1 MAIDL
6 TYKSAIITGATGLLG
21 NNLVREA
28 LAHGIKVKAIV
39 RNIEKANAQFGNL
52 ENLELIQGDMNEID
66 QLGAHFKNIDVVFHT
81 AAYFRDSYKGGAH
94 WDELFNTNVI
104 GTQKLMQTAYENGV
118 RNMIHVSSIATLAP
132 IKDKPI
138 TENMLRK
145 EDEADDYYKSKILS
159 DKALLEFVEQ
169 HKDFK
174 VSFVLPGWMHGP
186 GDMGPTSAAQLV
198 GDFLAK
204 KIPAIPPGEFSLVD
218 ARDVA
223 KICLYAAQKGEN
235 LGRYIAAGRPINMEN
250 LLQRLEK
257 ISGIKA
263 PTMKAPILLLRI
275 MAFFSEIGA
284 KYFNKPALVSNS
296 SLNLL
301 LREQGVINFDQSK
314 TKETFDFEFRPMD
327 ETLKDEIAWLRGRN

>member
-28 LAHGIKVKAIV
+28 LAKGIKVKAIV
-39 RNIEKANAQFGNL
+39 RNITKAKAQFGNI
-52 ENLELIQGDMNEID
+52 ENLELIEGDMKTID

-138 TENMLRK
+138 NENMLRK

-159 DKALLEFVEQ
+159 DKAVLEFVEK

-198 GDFLAK
+198 GDFLAQK
-204 KIPAIPPGEFSLVD
+204 LPAIPPGEFSLVD

-223 KICLYAAQKGEN
+223 KICLYAAQKGDN

-250 LLQRLEK
+250 LLHKLEK
-257 ISGIKA
+257 LSGIKA
-263 PTMKAPILLLRI
+263 PTMKAPIAMLRI
-275 MAFFSEIGA
+275 MALFGEIGA
-284 KYFNKPALVSNS
+284 KFFNRPALVSNAA
-296 SLNLL
+296 LNLL
-301 LREQGVINFDQSK
+301 LREQGVVNFDQSK
-314 TKETFDFEFRPMD
+314 TKQTFDFEFRPMD
-327 ETLKDEIAWLRGRN
+327 ETLKDEINWLRAQ

>member
-21 NNLVREA
+21 NNLVCEA
-28 LAHGIKVKAIV
+28 LAKGIKVKAIV
-39 RNIEKANAQFGNL
+39 RNIAKAKAQFGNI
-52 ENLELIQGDMNEID
+52 ENLELIEGDMKTID

-104 GTQKLMQTAYENGV
+104 GTQKLMQTAYQNGV

-138 TENMLRK
+138 NENMLRK

-159 DKALLEFVEQ
+159 DKAVLEFVEK

-198 GDFLAK
+198 GDFLAQK
-204 KIPAIPPGEFSLVD
+204 LPAIPPGEFSLVD

-223 KICLYAAQKGEN
+223 KICLYAAQKGDN

-250 LLQRLEK
+250 LLHKLEEL
-257 ISGIKA
+257 SGIKA
-263 PTMKAPILLLRI
+263 PTMKAPIAMLRI
-275 MAFFSEIGA
+275 MAFFGEIGA
-284 KYFNKPALVSNS
+284 KFFNRPALVSNAA
-296 SLNLL
+296 LNLL
-301 LREQGVINFDQSK
+301 LREQGVVNFDQSK
-314 TKETFDFEFRPMD
+314 TKQTFDFEFRPMD
-327 ETLKDEIAWLRGRN
+327 ETLKDEINWLRTQ

>member
-6 TYKSAIITGATGLLG
+6 TYKSVIITGATGLLG

-28 LAHGIKVKAIV
+28 LAKGIKVKAIV
-39 RNIEKANAQFGNL
+39 RNITKAKAQFGNI
-52 ENLELIQGDMNEID
+52 ENLELIEGDMKIID

-138 TENMLRK
+138 NENMLRK

-159 DKALLEFVEQ
+159 DKAVLEFVEK

-198 GDFLAK
+198 GDFLAQK
-204 KIPAIPPGEFSLVD
+204 LPAIPPGEFSLVD

-223 KICLYAAQKGEN
+223 KICLYAAQKGDN
-235 LGRYIAAGRPINMEN
+235 LERYIAAGRPINMEK
-250 LLQRLEK
+250 LLHKLEEL
-257 ISGIKA
+257 SGIKA
-263 PTMKAPILLLRI
+263 PTMKAPIPMLRI
-275 MAFFSEIGA
+275 MAFFGEIGA
-284 KYFNKPALVSNS
+284 KFFNRPALVSNAA
-296 SLNLL
+296 LNLL
-301 LREQGVINFDQSK
+301 LREQGVVNFDQSK
-314 TKETFDFEFRPMD
+314 TKQTFDFEFRPMD
-327 ETLKDEIAWLRGRN
+327 ETLKDEINWLRAQ

>member
-28 LAHGIKVKAIV
+28 LAKGIKVKAIV
-39 RNIEKANAQFGNL
+39 RNIAKAKAQFGNI
-52 ENLELIQGDMNEID
+52 ENLELIEGDMKTID

-104 GTQKLMQTAYENGV
+104 GTQKLMQTAYQNGV

-138 TENMLRK
+138 NENMLRK

-159 DKALLEFVEQ
+159 DKAVLEFVEK

-198 GDFLAK
+198 GDFLAQK
-204 KIPAIPPGEFSLVD
+204 LPAIPPGEFSLVD

-223 KICLYAAQKGEN
+223 KICLYAAQKGDN

-250 LLQRLEK
+250 LLHKLEEL
-257 ISGIKA
+257 SGIKA
-263 PTMKAPILLLRI
+263 PTMKAPIAMLRI
-275 MAFFSEIGA
+275 MAFIGEIGA
-284 KYFNKPALVSNS
+284 KFFNRPALISNAA
-296 SLNLL
+296 LNLL
-301 LREQGVINFDQSK
+301 LREQGVVNFDQSK
-314 TKETFDFEFRPMD
+314 TKQTFDFEFRPMD
-327 ETLKDEIAWLRGRN
+327 ETLKDEINWLRAQ

>member
-28 LAHGIKVKAIV
+28 LSNGIKVKAIV
-39 RNIEKANAQFGNL
+39 RNIAKAKAQFGNI
-52 ENLELIQGDMNEID
+52 ENLELIEGDMNKIE

-104 GTQKLMQTAYENGV
+104 GTQKLMQTAYANSV

-138 TENMLRK
+138 NENMLRK

-159 DKALLEFVEQ
+159 DKAVLEFVEK

-198 GDFLAK
+198 GDFLAQK
-204 KIPAIPPGEFSLVD
+204 LPAIPPGEFSLVD

-223 KICLYAAQKGEN
+223 KICLYAAQKGDN

-250 LLQRLEK
+250 LLHKLEEL
-257 ISGIKA
+257 SGIKA
-263 PTMKAPILLLRI
+263 PTMKAPIAMLRI
-275 MAFFSEIGA
+275 MAFIGEIGA
-284 KYFNKPALVSNS
+284 KFFNRPALISNAA
-296 SLNLL
+296 LNLL
-301 LREQGVINFDQSK
+301 LREQGVVNFDQSK
-314 TKETFDFEFRPMD
+314 TKQTFDFEFRPMD
-327 ETLKDEIAWLRGRN
+327 ETLKDEINWLRAQ

>member
-28 LAHGIKVKAIV
+28 LAKGIKVKAIV
-39 RNIEKANAQFGNL
+39 RNITKAKAQFGNI
-52 ENLELIQGDMNEID
+52 ENFELIKGDMKTID

-104 GTQKLMQTAYENGV
+104 GTQKLMQTAYQNGV

-138 TENMLRK
+138 NENMLRK

-159 DKALLEFVEQ
+159 DKAVLEFVEK

-198 GDFLAK
+198 GDFLAQK
-204 KIPAIPPGEFSLVD
+204 LPAIPPGEFSLVD

-223 KICLYAAQKGEN
+223 KICLYAAQKGDN

-250 LLQRLEK
+250 LLHKLEEL
-257 ISGIKA
+257 SGIKA
-263 PTMKAPILLLRI
+263 PTMKAPIAMLRI
-275 MAFFSEIGA
+275 MAFFGEIGA
-284 KYFNKPALVSNS
+284 KFFNRPALVSNAA
-296 SLNLL
+296 LNLL
-301 LREQGVINFDQSK
+301 LREQGVVNFDQSK
-314 TKETFDFEFRPMD
+314 TKQTFDFEFRPMD
-327 ETLKDEIAWLRGRN
+327 ETLKDEINWLRAQ

>member
-28 LAHGIKVKAIV
+28 LAKGIKVKAIV
-39 RNIEKANAQFGNL
+39 RNITKAKAQFGNI
-52 ENLELIQGDMNEID
+52 ESLELIKGDMKTID

-138 TENMLRK
+138 NENMLRK

-159 DKALLEFVEQ
+159 DKAVLEFVEK

-198 GDFLAK
+198 GDFLAQK
-204 KIPAIPPGEFSLVD
+204 LPAIPPGEFSLVD

-223 KICLYAAQKGEN
+223 KICLYAAQKGDN

-250 LLQRLEK
+250 LLHKLEEL
-257 ISGIKA
+257 SGIKA
-263 PTMKAPILLLRI
+263 PTMKAPIAMLRI
-275 MAFFSEIGA
+275 MAFFGEIGA
-284 KYFNKPALVSNS
+284 KFFNRPALISNAA
-296 SLNLL
+296 LNLL
-301 LREQGVINFDQSK
+301 LREQGVVNFDQSK
-314 TKETFDFEFRPMD
+314 TKQTFDFEFRPMD
-327 ETLKDEIAWLRGRN
+327 ETLKNEINWLRAQ

>member
-28 LAHGIKVKAIV
+28 LTNGIKVKAIV
-39 RNIEKANAQFGNL
+39 RNIAKANAQFGNL
-52 ENLELIQGDMNEID
+52 ENLELIEGDMKTID

-138 TENMLRK
+138 KENMLRK

-159 DKALLEFVEQ
+159 DKAVLEFVEQ
-169 HKDFK
+169 HMDFK

-198 GDFLAK
+198 GDFLAQK
-204 KIPAIPPGEFSLVD
+204 LPAIPPGEFSLVD

-223 KICLYAAQKGEN
+223 KICLYAAQKGDN

-250 LLQRLEK
+250 LLQKLEEL
-257 ISGIKA
+257 SGIKA
-263 PTMKAPILLLRI
+263 PTMKAPIPMLRI
-275 MAFFSEIGA
+275 MAFFGEIGA
-284 KYFNKPALVSNS
+284 KYFNRPALVSNAA
-296 SLNLL
+296 LNLL
-301 LREQGVINFDQSK
+301 LREQGVVNYDQSK

-327 ETLKDEIAWLRGRN
+327 ETLKDEINWLRAQ